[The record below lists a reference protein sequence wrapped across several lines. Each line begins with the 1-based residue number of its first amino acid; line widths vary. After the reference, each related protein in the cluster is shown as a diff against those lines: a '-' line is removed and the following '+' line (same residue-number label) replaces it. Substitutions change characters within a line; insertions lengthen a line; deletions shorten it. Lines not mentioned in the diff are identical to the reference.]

1 MIRLRE
7 INRWIV
13 VEENSR
19 TFSSKAFAFFSRDI
33 SIEIVIP
40 IEISFV
46 LVRRILIRKG
56 KGILSRINR
65 THFQISSYD
74 DTIFNIGSMR
84 D

>member
-7 INRWIV
+7 INRWI
-13 VEENSR
+13 EENSR

-65 THFQISSYD
+65 TYFQISSYD